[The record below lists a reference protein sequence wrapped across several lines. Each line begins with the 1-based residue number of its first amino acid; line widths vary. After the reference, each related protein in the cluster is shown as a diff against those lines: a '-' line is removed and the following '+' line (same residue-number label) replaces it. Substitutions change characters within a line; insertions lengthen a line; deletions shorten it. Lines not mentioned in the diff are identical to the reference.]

1 MSKHKITIAVTIGC
15 IAILFGVIYF
25 SLQKTPEI
33 LTSDINDID
42 EIIKEDLVTINILS
56 KEDEY
61 NQLVREDIL
70 NGNVQRVDSNGI
82 RNCMPSASDYND
94 STPLIEIRFYERD
107 LNNIIKPLYLET
119 LLIESQAAKGELI
132 SGGGYLAGGYGLRL
146 GLAKIGDGLT
156 SLLWDREYSI
166 LGTYY
171 LGDPNNSYPL
181 RTSKVKFRTP
191 ISLGPGE
198 IYRVDLILVDKTEK
212 DNSR

>member
-1 MSKHKITIAVTIGC
+1 MGKHKITIAATIGC
-15 IAILFGVIYF
+15 IVILFGVIYF

-33 LTSDINDID
+33 LTSDNNDN
-42 EIIKEDLVTINILS
+42 EEFVQEDIVTISILS

-82 RNCMPSASDYND
+82 RNRMPSASDYND

-107 LNNIIKPLYLET
+107 LNNIIKTLYLET
-119 LLIESQAAKGELI
+119 LLIDSQAAKGELI

-146 GLAKIGDGLT
+146 GLAKIGDGLS

-171 LGDPNNSYPL
+171 LGDPNNRYTQK
-181 RTSKVKFRTP
+181 TSEVKFRTP
-191 ISLGPGE
+191 KSLGPGE
-198 IYRVDLILVDKTEK
+198 IYRVDLILVDRTEN